1 MEKREMSTQLKF
13 RVRAEAETC
22 SLVSRRVP
30 APCSFVTLD
39 HYKHGVGVFTQ
50 LKFRVGAEASINCLG
65 ETQGPAP
72 CCFVTPD
79 HHIHG
84 AGFQS

>member
-1 MEKREMSTQLKF
+1 MSTQLKF

-39 HYKHGVGVFTQ
+39 HHKHGVGVFTQ
-50 LKFRVGAEASINCLG
+50 LKFRVRAEAITSLLG
-65 ETQGPAP
+65 LNQGPAP
-72 CCFVTPD
+72 WSFVTLN
-79 HHIHG
+79 HNKHG
-84 AGFQS
+84 AGA

>member
-13 RVRAEAETC
+13 RVRAEAVTC

-39 HYKHGVGVFTQ
+39 HSAKHGVGVFTQ
-50 LKFRVGAEASINCLG
+50 LKFRVEAEALITGRNPG
-65 ETQGPAP
+65 
-72 CCFVTPD
+72 CCGGFPTSSACTPQQ
-79 HHIHG
+79 HYKL
-84 AGFQS
+84 